1 MLLNQLLRSIVGGE
15 LSQLKKIEV
24 MMKLSSVDPE
34 LLSLALVRLEG
45 CVLWGFDQPATL
57 QLNAILSRIIETED
71 SLLSSLYK
79 PGGGGAPHHLL
90 HQNMFRSS
98 RTDDNNDNNSD
109 DRECDINENDDMD
122 DKLTA
127 HNVQQSGEEQ

>member
-57 QLNAILSRIIETED
+57 QLNAILSRIVETED
-71 SLLSSLYK
+71 SLLSSLY
-79 PGGGGAPHHLL
+79 
-90 HQNMFRSS
+90 
-98 RTDDNNDNNSD
+98 
-109 DRECDINENDDMD
+109 I
-122 DKLTA
+122 
-127 HNVQQSGEEQ
+127 SGLSWSAVSADLVARAAIRLERLRQRLSEQTSAVFMALSLFEAI

>member
-71 SLLSSLYK
+71 SLLSSLY
-79 PGGGGAPHHLL
+79 
-90 HQNMFRSS
+90 
-98 RTDDNNDNNSD
+98 
-109 DRECDINENDDMD
+109 I
-122 DKLTA
+122 
-127 HNVQQSGEEQ
+127 SGLSWSAVSADLVARAAIRLERLRQRLSEQTSAVYMALSLFEAI

>member
-71 SLLSSLYK
+71 SLLSSLY
-79 PGGGGAPHHLL
+79 
-90 HQNMFRSS
+90 
-98 RTDDNNDNNSD
+98 
-109 DRECDINENDDMD
+109 I
-122 DKLTA
+122 
-127 HNVQQSGEEQ
+127 SGLSWSAVSADLVARAAIRLERLRQRLSEQTSAVFMALSVFEAI

>member
-71 SLLSSLYK
+71 SLLSSLY
-79 PGGGGAPHHLL
+79 
-90 HQNMFRSS
+90 
-98 RTDDNNDNNSD
+98 
-109 DRECDINENDDMD
+109 I
-122 DKLTA
+122 
-127 HNVQQSGEEQ
+127 SGLSWSAVSADLVARAAIRLERLRQRLSEQTSAVFMALSLFEAI

>member
-1 MLLNQLLRSIVGGE
+1 MLLNQLLRSIVCGE

-57 QLNAILSRIIETED
+57 QLNAILSRIVETED
-71 SLLSSLYK
+71 SLLSSLY
-79 PGGGGAPHHLL
+79 
-90 HQNMFRSS
+90 
-98 RTDDNNDNNSD
+98 
-109 DRECDINENDDMD
+109 I
-122 DKLTA
+122 
-127 HNVQQSGEEQ
+127 SGLSWSAVSADLVARAAIRLERLRQRLSEQTSAFFMALSLFEAI

>member
-1 MLLNQLLRSIVGGE
+1 MLLNQLLRSIVCGE

-71 SLLSSLYK
+71 SLLSSLY
-79 PGGGGAPHHLL
+79 
-90 HQNMFRSS
+90 
-98 RTDDNNDNNSD
+98 
-109 DRECDINENDDMD
+109 I
-122 DKLTA
+122 
-127 HNVQQSGEEQ
+127 SGLSWSAVSADLVARAAIRLERLRQRLSEQTSAVFMALSLFEAI

>member
-34 LLSLALVRLEG
+34 LLSLALVRLQG
-45 CVLWGFDQPATL
+45 CVLWGFDQPATP

-71 SLLSSLYK
+71 SLLSSLY
-79 PGGGGAPHHLL
+79 
-90 HQNMFRSS
+90 
-98 RTDDNNDNNSD
+98 
-109 DRECDINENDDMD
+109 I
-122 DKLTA
+122 
-127 HNVQQSGEEQ
+127 SGLSWSAVSADLVARAAIRLERLRQRLSEQTSAVFMALSVFEAI

>member
-1 MLLNQLLRSIVGGE
+1 MLLNQLLRSIVCGE

-71 SLLSSLYK
+71 SLLSSLY
-79 PGGGGAPHHLL
+79 
-90 HQNMFRSS
+90 
-98 RTDDNNDNNSD
+98 
-109 DRECDINENDDMD
+109 I
-122 DKLTA
+122 
-127 HNVQQSGEEQ
+127 SGLSWSAVSADLVARAEIRLERLRQRLSEQTSAVFMALSVFEAI